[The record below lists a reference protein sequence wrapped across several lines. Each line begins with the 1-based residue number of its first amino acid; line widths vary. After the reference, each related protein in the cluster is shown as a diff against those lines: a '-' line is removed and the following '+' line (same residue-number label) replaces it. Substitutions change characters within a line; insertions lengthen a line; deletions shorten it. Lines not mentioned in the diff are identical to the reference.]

1 MARLI
6 RTEKEIEG
14 RFEDVW
20 LVVEEDP
27 LEQWPEGPL
36 DVVGRPATRL
46 DGPARVRGEAR
57 FTADLQLRGML
68 HAAIVRSPHA
78 HARVRRI
85 DFARALAAPGVRCVL
100 GPGEAKGLDE
110 EAGYAGA
117 PVAALAADTFAQARA
132 ALGLVDVEWEELEA
146 VLDPEEAVARGQFTT
161 EPERHERGDFERALA
176 EADVV
181 VERTYR
187 TSVVLHN
194 SMETHQAVCEWVG
207 DTLNVYISTQY
218 IWGVRAEMS
227 SALGIPA
234 DKVRVVCDFMG
245 GGFGSK
251 NGAGEYTAAAAEL
264 ARRTGR
270 PVRCM
275 LTRREENTAAG
286 NRNATIQKL
295 VAGAR
300 SDGTIVALGGEFVN
314 AVGWGGW
321 STMTDGPMR
330 MLYACDNVRTVCY
343 GAKINTPPMKPFR
356 APGFVEGTFGLE
368 SLIDELAAW
377 LHVDPFELRR
387 MNYADSNNGTPY
399 SSKNLAACY
408 ELAPEALGPPARGA
422 RTLRPDVEARHRH
435 GEPDLVRRRRPALV
449 RLGARRLRRP
459 HRRRHRDAGHRHGH
473 VHRDGADRRR
483 RARRTARPRGRRPRR
498 LRARRR
504 TSTLSAGSSTV
515 PSLGP
520 AVRAAAADA
529 KRQIL
534 EIAAQRFGVGEET
547 LDIRNGTVGSADGS
561 LAVPLEEL
569 LDLLGNA
576 QILGKG
582 ARGPNPAGMSVN
594 TFGVQVAEVAV
605 DVETGEVRVGRI
617 AAVHDVGR
625 VVNPLGARSQVEG
638 GIIQGIGHTLSEV
651 RLLDPETGT
660 VLTTTLDSYR
670 MPTIADVPEIVC
682 EFVDKPDAH
691 LTNLGSKGLGEP
703 PIVPTAAAIANAIRD
718 ATGADVHELP
728 ICREEMLR
736 ALREAEEQGTRGA
749 GCGSLGRRRRARRRV
764 LRPRR
769 HGGGAAAA
777 GRDSPGRDARRRAR
791 RSSRAGSTAAGSAP
805 ARRSRELE
813 VEPAIR
819 PRCARRAGWP
829 PRRSSQHGLARR
841 QPPPVDALLVLAAQ
855 VPVPPA
861 RRRPLPRARR
871 ASTASTRSSRTT
883 SARRRIRR
891 TSPRHSSRSAR
902 GCARTGA
909 SSPSPSSTGSP
920 TRPTGSTTT
929 LEPGE
934 LILEVELPPVE
945 AERLPQGDG
954 PEALVVP
961 PGRRRRRRAVGE
973 TRIALAGV
981 APVPWLLAGPEALDG
996 ATPLPRTAWKVDVA
1010 RALVRRA
1017 VEGVL
1022 TQ

>member
-6 RTEKEIEG
+6 RTEKEVEG
-14 RFEDVW
+14 RFEEVW

-27 LEQWPEGPL
+27 LQQWPDGPL
-36 DVVGRPATRL
+36 DVVGRPAARL
-46 DGPARVRGEAR
+46 DGPERVRGEAR
-57 FTADLQLRGML
+57 FTADLQLPGML
-68 HAAIVRSPHA
+68 HAAILRSPHA

-85 DFARALAAPGVRCVL
+85 DLTRALAAPGVRGAL
-100 GPGEAKGLDE
+100 GPGEAKGLE
-110 EAGYAGA
+110 EEPGYAGA
-117 PVAALAADTFAQARA
+117 PVAAVAADTFAQARA
-132 ALGLVDVEWEELEA
+132 ALRLVDVEWEELEA

-194 SMETHQAVCEWVG
+194 SMETHQAVCEWIG

-218 IWGVRAEMS
+218 IWGVREDVAEG
-227 SALGIPA
+227 LGIPA
-234 DKVRVVCDFMG
+234 DKVRVVCEFMG

-251 NGAGEYTAAAAEL
+251 NGAGEYSFVAAEL

-275 LTRREENTAAG
+275 LTRREENTSAG

-300 SDGTIVALGGEFVN
+300 SDGTIVALGGEFIN
-314 AVGWGGW
+314 AVGWSGW

-368 SLIDELAAW
+368 SLIDELAAG
-377 LHVDPFELRR
+377 LNIDPFELRR
-387 MNYADSNNGTPY
+387 KNYADSNNGTPY

-408 ELAPEALGPPARGA
+408 ELAQKHWDRRHEVRARSGSTWKHGIGMASQIWYGGGGPPSYAWTRVGSDGRIAVVTAMQDIGTGTSTVMAQIAAEELGVPLDRVDVVLGDSARG
-422 RTLRPDVEARHRH
+422 PYV
-435 GEPDLVRRRRPALV
+435 
-449 RLGARRLRRP
+449 
-459 HRRRHRDAGHRHGH
+459 
-473 VHRDGADRRR
+473 
-483 RARRTARPRGRRPRR
+483 
-498 LRARRR
+498 
-504 TSTLSAGSSTV
+504 TLSAGSSTV

-534 EIAAQRFGVGEET
+534 EIAAQRFDLEERV
-547 LDIRNGTVGSADGS
+547 LDIRHGIVVSADGNLS
-561 LAVPLEEL
+561 VPLEEL
-569 LDLLGNA
+569 LGVLGNA

-582 ARGPNPAGMSVN
+582 ARGPNPTGMSVN

-605 DVETGEVRVGRI
+605 DVETGEVRVERI

-651 RLLDPETGT
+651 RLLDPETGN

-682 EFVDKPDAH
+682 EFVDKPDEH
-691 LTNLGSKGLGEP
+691 LTSLGSKGLGEP

-728 ICREEMLR
+728 ISREEMLR
-736 ALREAEEQGTRGA
+736 ALREAEQ
-749 GCGSLGRRRRARRRV
+749 RAR
-764 LRPRR
+764 
-769 HGGGAAAA
+769 
-777 GRDSPGRDARRRAR
+777 
-791 RSSRAGSTAAGSAP
+791 
-805 ARRSRELE
+805 
-813 VEPAIR
+813 
-819 PRCARRAGWP
+819 
-829 PRRSSQHGLARR
+829 
-841 QPPPVDALLVLAAQ
+841 
-855 VPVPPA
+855 
-861 RRRPLPRARR
+861 
-871 ASTASTRSSRTT
+871 
-883 SARRRIRR
+883 
-891 TSPRHSSRSAR
+891 
-902 GCARTGA
+902 
-909 SSPSPSSTGSP
+909 
-920 TRPTGSTTT
+920 
-929 LEPGE
+929 
-934 LILEVELPPVE
+934 
-945 AERLPQGDG
+945 
-954 PEALVVP
+954 
-961 PGRRRRRRAVGE
+961 
-973 TRIALAGV
+973 
-981 APVPWLLAGPEALDG
+981 DG
-996 ATPLPRTAWKVDVA
+996 AKERVGA
-1010 RALVRRA
+1010 R
-1017 VEGVL
+1017 
-1022 TQ
+1022 